1 MGRHESEDALE
12 GTQPQR
18 DVMGNGEMEFPVETG
33 GQADVRPVLTGAF
46 ITQGPQRFDQFRT
59 RDIPGSLYATST
71 SSRTK

>member
-1 MGRHESEDALE
+1 
-12 GTQPQR
+12 
-18 DVMGNGEMEFPVETG
+18 MGNGEMEFPVETG

-59 RDIPGSLYATST
+59 RDIPGSLQATST